1 MSLLEKC
8 AVSDTSLWFQK
19 AVPNPVDKNRSTQ
32 LGVHLEEVAEMLK
45 ALVATNHTTQILL
58 DNAVD
63 SLEAL
68 ADTIKTLDNQV
79 EIQDPL
85 EFLDGLAA
93 LAEGLR
99 RQIDANLDGW
109 DVSPEAI
116 ADPMLKSF
124 RPFADDVGHAR
135 AVLLV
140 LDSLADQIVT
150 AVGTAHMNGMDIV
163 GALHEVN
170 GSNFSKF
177 DDEGNPIFNDNKKIM
192 KGPNYYKPDLVKFLP
207 KPVQG

>member
-8 AVSDTSLWFQK
+8 AVSDTALWFQK

-68 ADTIKTLDNQV
+68 ADMIKTLDNQV

-85 EFLDGLAA
+85 EFLDG
-93 LAEGLR
+93 
-99 RQIDANLDGW
+99 
-109 DVSPEAI
+109 
-116 ADPMLKSF
+116 
-124 RPFADDVGHAR
+124 
-135 AVLLV
+135 
-140 LDSLADQIVT
+140 LADQIVT

-177 DDEGNPIFNDNKKIM
+177 NEEGNPIFNENKKIM
-192 KGPNYYKPDLVKFLP
+192 KGPNFYKPDLVKFLP